1 VQYWDDILV
10 TIIPDKL
17 DFHSNREWQ
26 GKLGNEMPDSNTLL
40 EFLEARYQHVASIT
54 ASSANQT

>member
-17 DFHSNREWQ
+17 DFHSNCEWQ

-40 EFLEARYQHVASIT
+40 EFLEARYHHNGKQR
-54 ASSANQT
+54 